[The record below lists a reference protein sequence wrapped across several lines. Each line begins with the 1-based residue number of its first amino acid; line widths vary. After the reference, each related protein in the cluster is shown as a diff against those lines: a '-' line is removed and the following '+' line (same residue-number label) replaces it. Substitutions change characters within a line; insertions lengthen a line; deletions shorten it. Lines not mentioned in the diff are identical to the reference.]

1 MVLPQPPTA
10 ELIALCQYLA
20 VMNFLIVY
28 FGEEEH
34 FPVVGI
40 EVRHSFQ

>member
-1 MVLPQPPTA
+1 MFLPQPLTA

-28 FGEEEH
+28 FGEEQH
-34 FPVVGI
+34 IPVVGI
-40 EVRHSFQ
+40 EVRHTFQ